1 LVYCLSI
8 SLSPSLAH
16 YLYVPLD
23 PCVGERSFQGQAN
36 AFVRNCTCSVVVT
49 ATNARYPGEAGIL
62 AFPFSARMS
71 KWDGKRL
78 QVFFPFSPYHSL
90 SLSPRLPPRSPF
102 SIKSA
107 RLVRTLFSFS
117 LSLSLLSSF
126 LRWPQKKIVTC
137 ALNENEKEHFFKF
150 NFQLLF
156 LQQKLMPRQLV
167 KRQSAK

>member
-1 LVYCLSI
+1 MHCYAQLANNARDSFETGRLVHRI
-8 SLSPSLAH
+8 EFWFTVSLSLSLAH

-90 SLSPRLPPRSPF
+90 SLSRPVCRRVL
-102 SIKSA
+102 
-107 RLVRTLFSFS
+107 LFLSNPLDWFAVFFPS
-117 LSLSLLSSF
+117 LSLSLFF
-126 LRWPQKKIVTC
+126 LPFSAGRKKDC
-137 ALNENEKEHFFKF
+137 NMCFK
-150 NFQLLF
+150 
-156 LQQKLMPRQLV
+156 
-167 KRQSAK
+167 